1 MLFSLFPTPFGQFH
15 LHWCNRLVPELILS
29 LLGCGDDVGC
39 GGCQEYDGNDGVNDV
54 GEDDKMD
61 QGMDGRL
68 VMFIHIYG
76 VKVHI
81 LIFPVF
87 RSFLASSSAHFSSST
102 WTGALS
108 LMVDFTTFLSLGIF
122 LGFLLAFGCVP
133 IKAKPTK
140 STLEMN
146 RQTIFRSIYL

>member
-1 MLFSLFPTPFGQFH
+1 MFALETCKSLCTD
-15 LHWCNRLVPELILS
+15 I
-29 LLGCGDDVGC
+29 GC
-39 GGCQEYDGNDGVNDV
+39 GGCQEYGGNDGDNDV

-61 QGMDGRL
+61 QGMDGRI

-87 RSFLASSSAHFSSST
+87 RCFLASSSAHFSSST

-108 LMVDFTTFLSLGIF
+108 LMVDF
-122 LGFLLAFGCVP
+122 
-133 IKAKPTK
+133 
-140 STLEMN
+140 STIHLWGS
-146 RQTIFRSIYL
+146 F

>member
-1 MLFSLFPTPFGQFH
+1 MYIRSCSFDFGHFH
-15 LHWCNRLVPELILS
+15 LHRCNRLVPEFLF
-29 LLGCGDDVGC
+29 GCGDDVGFE
-39 GGCQEYDGNDGVNDV
+39 GCQEYGGNDGDNDV

-108 LMVDFTTFLSLGIF
+108 LMVDFTTILSLGIF
-122 LGFLLAFGCVP
+122 LGFLLAFGSVP
-133 IKAKPTK
+133 IKAKTQAIH
-140 STLEMN
+140 LRDE
-146 RQTIFRSIYL
+146 